1 MDKIITLDG
10 KEYKLVEVGKEEKIE
25 NFETGDTLFYISIY
39 GEVMSTIF
47 EDTAVDRK
55 LVVFWNAF
63 RTKKLAQKEL
73 NTRFAIVRVKKYI
86 AENFGVWELTDEEW
100 EDGDIDK
107 HYICFDYSD
116 KSLVINCFWRHKSYS
131 PIWYLENKAICS
143 DVIANCKEDLE
154 IIFK

>member
-1 MDKIITLDG
+1 MDKIITLDWVR
-10 KEYKLVEVGKEEKIE
+10 YKKIE
-25 NFETGDTLFYISIY
+25 IVEADYYISIS
-39 GEVMSTIF
+39 GEVINNMF
-47 EDTAVDRK
+47 ENTEGTDTRK
-55 LVVFWNAF
+55 EYWNSF
-63 RTKKLAQKEL
+63 KTSELAQKEL
-73 NTRFAIVRVKKYI
+73 NTRRAIVRVKKYI